1 MIAELCGKIE
11 NNKEDELTGNFFGT
25 LRYTGFEKILQPLLV
40 KCIRPAELANMIK
53 NIRGGYWDDKIS
65 FWPYDSPAEID
76 VLLDF
81 EEILI
86 GIEVKYQSG
95 LSGDD
100 QLEREAKILKKKAN
114 GREKVLILLA
124 PESTCLEIV
133 TKRRCNMIFKEF
145 GVNLSYISW
154 EEVSDELTK
163 LQLTDFDA
171 LIAEDLIKLL
181 KIKGF
186 ETFRSF
192 DVSVE
197 LDDFS
202 KDFFTSNEEVTNLT
216 GEDYDKIIKK
226 AFEVAQDT
234 HNNVNLFIKLCKN
247 LCEKSDSNYELW
259 NKRNSGGFLNWFEKK
274 VPRSWSTF
282 FLILFFKRKDNL
294 TKNSVYVMEINLL
307 YPRVVVARFIYP
319 YKIDYDKILYREI
332 KADDLGLYDI
342 YNFPINNKDDKY
354 LHEEIN
360 GFTRITLP
368 EDKRYNYFEANRVW
382 FAEFSLSEITEG
394 NVQEK
399 IFGTFDKLAE
409 LDS

>member
-1 MIAELCGKIE
+1 MIAELRGKIE
-11 NNKEDELTGNFFGT
+11 SNLEDELTGNFFGT
-25 LRYTGFEKILQPLLV
+25 LRYTGFEKILQPLFI
-40 KCIRPAELANMIK
+40 KCIRPAELANKIK

-95 LSGDD
+95 LSTDD

-163 LQLTDFDA
+163 LQLNNFDA

-186 ETFRSF
+186 ESFRSF
-192 DVSVE
+192 EVVGE
-197 LDDFS
+197 LKS
-202 KDFFTSNEEVTNLT
+202 S
-216 GEDYDKIIKK
+216 
-226 AFEVAQDT
+226 
-234 HNNVNLFIKLCKN
+234 KN
-247 LCEKSDSNYELW
+247 LWK
-259 NKRNSGGFLNWFEKK
+259 
-274 VPRSWSTF
+274 
-282 FLILFFKRKDNL
+282 
-294 TKNSVYVMEINLL
+294 
-307 YPRVVVARFIYP
+307 
-319 YKIDYDKILYREI
+319 
-332 KADDLGLYDI
+332 
-342 YNFPINNKDDKY
+342 
-354 LHEEIN
+354 
-360 GFTRITLP
+360 
-368 EDKRYNYFEANRVW
+368 
-382 FAEFSLSEITEG
+382 
-394 NVQEK
+394 
-399 IFGTFDKLAE
+399 FD
-409 LDS
+409 